1 MFSSIY
7 FCADGILRGMS
18 NEDKPLIPITLIQK
32 HKNLNNDF
40 EFWVSHWKHTVHFE
54 KGLTVSAFF
63 QCLEPWIDF
72 FSLLTSVDMNSYL
85 KEMRKPCDI
94 DKQSKLSYISI
105 GYETLLEPEME
116 FLEKLDHKELWKIID
131 SGEKDKKLRLAQ
143 LTGFWKQNHRSC
155 VNGFVENDERRYAFS
170 TARPEAMANIPLI
183 LNTRETIYFSSHIAN
198 RFREEN
204 DNLVFAETFPSVIEH
219 NGQRDL
225 LVHKASYSL
234 REVVELFLSAFESS
248 PEAARAFEAKLYQR
262 FEQSKAEIDRK
273 MKEKADKINKVIPI
287 NKNSKTE
294 ESNNKD
300 EKVSFTMTS
309 GFIADLNQFS
319 KNERDLWDDLLELSH
334 KENVILKIG
343 KVETQVAPDIR
354 LFYNQLL
361 KEDYIKPSESKLI

>member
-1 MFSSIY
+1 M
-7 FCADGILRGMS
+7 
-18 NEDKPLIPITLIQK
+18 
-32 HKNLNNDF
+32 
-40 EFWVSHWKHTVHFE
+40 
-54 KGLTVSAFF
+54 
-63 QCLEPWIDF
+63 
-72 FSLLTSVDMNSYL
+72 
-85 KEMRKPCDI
+85 
-94 DKQSKLSYISI
+94 
-105 GYETLLEPEME
+105 
-116 FLEKLDHKELWKIID
+116 
-131 SGEKDKKLRLAQ
+131 
-143 LTGFWKQNHRSC
+143 
-155 VNGFVENDERRYAFS
+155 
-170 TARPEAMANIPLI
+170 I